1 MAAAEEEYL
10 TTDEVAARYRTVA
23 SVVRYWRHSGFGPGW
38 VKVGKRVL
46 YPKDQIRAFD
56 RQLREQSKTA

>member
-1 MAAAEEEYL
+1 MAAEEEYL
-10 TTDEVAARYRTVA
+10 TTAEVAARYRTVA
-23 SVVRYWRHSGFGPGW
+23 SVVRYWRYSDSGPGW

-56 RQLREQSKTA
+56 RQLREQGRTV